1 MTPYQRCSF
10 VIGEIYGHESKNLF
24 FSQEK
29 LKYEIMANAFKS
41 LDDVINLYCELHE
54 RYLGIIAIIDG
65 VRSPVSVLM
74 RVNWGLRLTFALRSY
89 VSVFASP
96 KEW

>member
-1 MTPYQRCSF
+1 MGMNRK
-10 VIGEIYGHESKNLF
+10 IYS

-65 VRSPVSVLM
+65 VRSPVSVMM

>member
-1 MTPYQRCSF
+1 MGMNRKIYSF
-10 VIGEIYGHESKNLF
+10 W
-24 FSQEK
+24 QEK

-65 VRSPVSVLM
+65 VRSPVSVVM

-96 KEW
+96 KE

>member
-1 MTPYQRCSF
+1 MSMNRK
-10 VIGEIYGHESKNLF
+10 IYS

-65 VRSPVSVLM
+65 VRSPVSVVM

>member
-1 MTPYQRCSF
+1 MTHYQRYSF
-10 VIGEIYGHESKNLF
+10 VIGEIYGHELNLKIYS

-65 VRSPVSVLM
+65 VRSPVSVVM
-74 RVNWGLRLTFALRSY
+74 RVNWGLRLTFALRS
-89 VSVFASP
+89 
-96 KEW
+96 

>member
-1 MTPYQRCSF
+1 MGMNRKIYSF
-10 VIGEIYGHESKNLF
+10 W
-24 FSQEK
+24 QEK

-65 VRSPVSVLM
+65 VRSPVSVVI
-74 RVNWGLRLTFALRSY
+74 RVNWDLRLTFALRS
-89 VSVFASP
+89 
-96 KEW
+96 

>member
-1 MTPYQRCSF
+1 MTHYQRYSF
-10 VIGEIYGHESKNLF
+10 VIGEIYGHESNLKIYS

-65 VRSPVSVLM
+65 VRSPVSAVM
-74 RVNWGLRLTFALRSY
+74 RVNWDLRLTFALRS
-89 VSVFASP
+89 
-96 KEW
+96 